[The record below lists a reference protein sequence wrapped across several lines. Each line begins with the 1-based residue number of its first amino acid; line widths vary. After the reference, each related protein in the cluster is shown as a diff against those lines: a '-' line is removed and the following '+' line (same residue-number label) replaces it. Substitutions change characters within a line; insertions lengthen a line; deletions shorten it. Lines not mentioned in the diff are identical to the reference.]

1 MVKIIKAY
9 GIYYIGFEEKW
20 KKVKYDDIE
29 RNRYYVSNL
38 GRVRKNNR
46 ILKGCN
52 PKNERG
58 GYHRISLKNKNGKVK
73 KYQIHRIVFDKFG
86 KEKLTDEY
94 EINHIDGNKNNNTI
108 MNSELSTRKE
118 NAHHAS
124 EHDLYD
130 NCEKHYKS
138 IFTNEEVEKICEY
151 ASKGYPV
158 KKIITILKL
167 ENRGSIMSNI
177 DKILR
182 GKTWKKISK
191 KYNIDYNLYHY
202 KTYSYDD
209 INKMCEMIF
218 IKNMKNSEI
227 VTYFPQYDS
236 KKLKIALKSI
246 RAKRLYKKIVKS
258 YM

>member
-1 MVKIIKAY
+1 M
-9 GIYYIGFEEKW
+9 
-20 KKVKYDDIE
+20 
-29 RNRYYVSNL
+29 NL
-38 GRVRKNNR
+38 
-46 ILKGCN
+46 
-52 PKNERG
+52 
-58 GYHRISLKNKNGKVK
+58 
-73 KYQIHRIVFDKFG
+73 
-86 KEKLTDEY
+86 
-94 EINHIDGNKNNNTI
+94 
-108 MNSELSTRKE
+108 ELSTRKE
-118 NAHHAS
+118 NARHAS

-130 NCEKHYKS
+130 NCDKHYKS

-158 KKIITILKL
+158 NKIITMLKL

-177 DKILR
+177 DKILS